1 MSRVIEANEIWVP
14 REIYISAVFT
24 ASKIEF
30 AELQLRVIVYV
41 CACVCVYVN
50 TVQWSLSSRAKRL
63 SVREPRCPNISI
75 ISLSEGCRERSLSIA
90 QTGHHAYSRNGF
102 RDPRRFIV
110 YMSTTC
116 YFVLKSVIR
125 PPYHFIIKGPL
136 RVVTFWNG
144 TSIRRRF
151 AVDNTAKFHGEK
163 NPASYRNIANTFDTD
178 LWGGTDPFLLATLF
192 TLVRFYPTNV
202 FTTQYDCMTTH
213 VRMIN
218 VWKY

>member
-163 NPASYRNIANTFDTD
+163 IPRAIATSPIRSTRIYEE
-178 LWGGTDPFLLATLF
+178 GQI
-192 TLVRFYPTNV
+192 RF
-202 FTTQYDCMTTH
+202 F
-213 VRMIN
+213 
-218 VWKY
+218 